1 MHAKVFMKAMFR
13 QSWQQ
18 VATQH
23 QQVATGQ
30 VGPRLVLDKG
40 PPRTTRAS
48 HAVPDHPS
56 GWSRKQQR
64 ARRDQPGHAAGGAK
78 ICARTRAGV
87 PRPASA
93 ARVHMARSGPVLACV
108 AHPQALAAWRRDS
121 PHVCSDRSIAPAS
134 SARAGHRTRSQSVR
148 AAVQAIFRQDGLA
161 EAASGLGEVN
171 EGEESDESSG
181 DALDCSRGGGGA
193 PAIIE
198 MVAACRAASAQLF
211 DRLGGRS
218 GRGGGRGGARFSGT
232 GHRGGGRVPIVRRHG
247 RDQRTGRSAQEV
259 AAARREAHRLHRR
272 ARRQRGRAE
281 SQREEPL

>member
-1 MHAKVFMKAMFR
+1 MFA
-13 QSWQQ
+13 QCWQQ
-18 VATQH
+18 VGTLS
-23 QQVATGQ
+23 QQVGTRQ
-30 VGPRLVLDKG
+30 VGTRLVLDKG

-48 HAVPDHPS
+48 HAVPGHPS

-64 ARRDQPGHAAGGAK
+64 ARRDQPGHVAGGAK

-93 ARVHMARSGPVLACV
+93 SRVHMARSGPFPACL

-121 PHVCSDRSIAPAS
+121 PHLCSDRRIAPAS

-148 AAVQAIFRQDGLA
+148 AAVQAIFRHDGRA
-161 EAASGLGEVN
+161 EAASGLGEAS

-181 DALDCSRGGGGA
+181 DTLDCSRGGGGT
-193 PAIIE
+193 PALIE
-198 MVAACRAASAQLF
+198 MVAVCIAASAQLF

-218 GRGGGRGGARFSGT
+218 TRGGGRDGGRFST
-232 GHRGGGRVPIVRRHG
+232 GRRGGGRVPIVRRHG

-259 AAARREAHRLHRR
+259 AAARREAHRLHQI
-272 ARRQRGRAE
+272 ARRQRRRAE

>member
-1 MHAKVFMKAMFR
+1 MFAQR
-13 QSWQQ
+13 CQQ
-18 VATQH
+18 VGTLA
-23 QQVATGQ
+23 QQVGTDRWVRG
-30 VGPRLVLDKG
+30 LVLDKG

-48 HAVPDHPS
+48 HAVPGHPS

-64 ARRDQPGHAAGGAK
+64 ARRDQPGHVAGGAK
-78 ICARTRAGV
+78 ICARTRAGA

-93 ARVHMARSGPVLACV
+93 ARVHTARSRPAPACL

-121 PHVCSDRSIAPAS
+121 PHLCSDRRIAPAS
-134 SARAGHRTRSQSVR
+134 SARAGHRTRSQSVC
-148 AAVQAIFRQDGLA
+148 AAVQAIVGHDELVEG
-161 EAASGLGEVN
+161 ASGLGEASG
-171 EGEESDESSG
+171 GEESDESSG

-193 PAIIE
+193 PALVE

-218 GRGGGRGGARFSGT
+218 ARGGGRGLARFSGT

-272 ARRQRGRAE
+272 ARRQRMLAE